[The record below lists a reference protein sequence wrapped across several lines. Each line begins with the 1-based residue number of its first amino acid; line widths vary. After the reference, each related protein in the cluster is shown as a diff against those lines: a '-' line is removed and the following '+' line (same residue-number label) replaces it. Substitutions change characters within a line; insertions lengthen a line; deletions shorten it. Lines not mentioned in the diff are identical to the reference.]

1 MDVIFASSYRPTSRK
16 KHVAPDGRGR
26 QPEEAGRVL
35 NGCQALRAGTAGE
48 GSVGLQEVGRVDRAD
63 QADQVDRP

>member
-26 QPEEAGRVL
+26 QPEEAGRGL
-35 NGCQALRAGTAGE
+35 NGCQALQVGTEEE
-48 GSVGLQEVGRVDRAD
+48 GLVGLQEAGQVDRAD

>member
-26 QPEEAGRVL
+26 QPEEAGRGL
-35 NGCQALRAGTAGE
+35 NGCQALQVGTAGE

-63 QADQVDRP
+63 QEDRP